1 MFVVKFLR
9 FIPTTKRKN
18 KRAIERIYASYC
30 VDADNY
36 RDALE
41 KSAVACVYFTFENPG
56 VYQLYS
62 LHPVQECDVPSLDKL
77 PDFPEKFEDY
87 FYRSK
92 YCYDV
97 MVTEGS
103 RLLNIKS
110 NGETDNYG
118 TLVRN
123 NDTMEMTYACANGK
137 LYSDEEIKKLKWNYF
152 PEEIFNWKPI
162 LFPYTADKKI
172 DLTDYIHSDFK
183 LSFIAQNCRSE
194 QFEKQIEWI
203 MEQEGL
209 T

>member
-1 MFVVKFLR
+1 MFVAKFLR
-9 FIPTTKRKN
+9 LIPTTKRKN
-18 KRAIERIYASYC
+18 KRVIERIYASYC

-41 KSAVACVYFTFENPG
+41 KSAVACVHFTFENPG

-77 PDFPEKFEDY
+77 PDFPEEFEDY
-87 FYRSK
+87 FYKSK

-152 PEEIFNWKPI
+152 PEEIFKWKPI
-162 LFPYTADKKI
+162 LFPYTADRKI
-172 DLTDYIHSDFK
+172 DLTDYIRSDFK

-203 MEQEGL
+203 MKQEGL